1 MGAYYDLSKRTTLY
15 GFANYMKNQA
25 NAGWR
30 FSGSAGPGSNLAG
43 ADVNGKSLIGMQMGI
58 LHRF

>member
-1 MGAYYDLSKRTTLY
+1 
-15 GFANYMKNQA
+15 MKNQA

-43 ADVNGKSLIGMQMGI
+43 ADVNGKSLIGLQMGI